1 MNGNDRMSKSY
12 EGLEIIKASE
22 IPEQV
27 EMCWKSGV
35 NLLIYGEPGCGK
47 SSIIEELADKEGYTL
62 IELGAASMCEEMVN
76 GIPARDTATNRIIYA
91 VPEWL
96 ERIMNIIKEN
106 PDAKIILFIDEITL
120 ADPAVKNALQI
131 LLTARIVPT
140 HPDKKLPEKNV
151 VIVAATNTAEDS
163 TDGEELSRPLKTRFM
178 SVRMTNS
185 PADYEAYLL
194 SIVEEKLPN
203 IKAVLG
209 DRTEQFIHDIIDDL
223 AGYWCDNS
231 KFYGT
236 NPRTIMNALKM
247 CNYLAGQTNTLEPQQ
262 VSSVFQR
269 NTGHRLSTT
278 NWVSHEAQIAA
289 ARKAAVKASSEI
301 IPGDEVLQAM
311 SEFELKDLL
320 ETIENSKIATTKAGI
335 SAMCKINMLIT
346 RIERAKQDN

>member
-1 MNGNDRMSKSY
+1 MNGSDRMSKSY

-47 SSIIEELADKEGYTL
+47 SSIIEGLADKEGYTL

-76 GIPARDTATNRIIYA
+76 GIPARDTATNRIVYA

-178 SVRMTNS
+178 SVRMTNT
-185 PADYEAYLL
+185 PADYKIYLK

-203 IKAVLG
+203 IYAVLG
-209 DRTEQFIHDIIDDL
+209 DRTEQFIDDIIGDL
-223 AGYWCDNS
+223 SEHWCDNS

-278 NWVSHEAQIAA
+278 TWVSHEAVKEA
-289 ARKAAVKASSEI
+289 ARKASIRASSEL
-301 IPGDEVLQAM
+301 IPSDEVLQAM
-311 SEFELKDLL
+311 SEYELSSLL
-320 ETIENSKIATTKAGI
+320 ETVEHSKLAGTKAGI
-335 SAMCKINMLIT
+335 AAMLKINVLINQ
-346 RIERAKQDN
+346 RKRQAENN